1 MSSEFP
7 QGGAKHSAPPLSGH
21 HGHHRDSAHDEALA
35 DLLDLDAAVLGSWQ
49 DEVIS
54 WLEPFLPATP
64 QRILDVGAGTGNGS
78 LALARRFPTA
88 QLTAIDRSPV
98 MLQRLQR
105 TVAAGGLEARVDTV
119 QADLDEGWPQ
129 PQDVHLVWAASFLHE
144 AADPDRVIRRIGAGL
159 APGGVLLVVEMET
172 LPRFLPNDI
181 GLGRPGLEERCIAKL
196 TGIGWNSHPDW
207 RAPLERGGLEVVGQ
221 RSFPSAAH
229 PDRAAGARWAQAWL
243 RRVREVL
250 DGQLEADDLTTLDQ
264 LLAGNDPGSVLH
276 RDLSIRAGRTA
287 WAARRA

>member
-1 MSSEFP
+1 MSNEFP
-7 QGGAKHSAPPLSGH
+7 HDGVKHSAPLLSGH

-49 DEVIS
+49 DEVIT
-54 WLEPFLPATP
+54 WLEPFLPTTP
-64 QRILDVGAGTGNGS
+64 KRILDFGAGTGNGT

-88 QLTAIDRSPV
+88 QLTALDRSPV

-105 TVAAGGLEARVDTV
+105 TIAGGGLEARVDTV
-119 QADLDEGWPQ
+119 QADLDEEWPQ
-129 PQDVHLVWAASFLHE
+129 PHAAHLVWAASFLHE
-144 AADPDRVIRRIGAGL
+144 VADPDRVIRRIGAGL

-172 LPRFLPNDI
+172 LPRFLPEDV
-181 GLGRPGLEERCIAKL
+181 GLGRPGLEDRCIAKL

-207 RAPLERGGLEVVGQ
+207 RAPLEQAGLEVVGQ
-221 RSFPSAAH
+221 RSFPSAVR

-250 DGQLEADDLTTLDQ
+250 DGQLDAVDLTTLDR

-276 RDLSIRAGRTA
+276 RDLSIRAGRAA
-287 WAARRA
+287 WAARRP